1 MKKKM
6 KIDDYPSL
14 YDVFEIG
21 DRVIRF
27 LKNKNGKNHEY
38 KGVICAIDDKYIE
51 IYWDTLDGHYTP
63 KDIDISFTHC
73 DLEEVF
79 YGKEKYGPIKIDTN
93 FKKFI

>member
-51 IYWDTLDGHYTP
+51 IYWDTLDGKYRPMGMGIAFTICQINEIFRGNEEYTP
-63 KDIDISFTHC
+63 I
-73 DLEEVF
+73 
-79 YGKEKYGPIKIDTN
+79 EKFNK
-93 FKKFI
+93 